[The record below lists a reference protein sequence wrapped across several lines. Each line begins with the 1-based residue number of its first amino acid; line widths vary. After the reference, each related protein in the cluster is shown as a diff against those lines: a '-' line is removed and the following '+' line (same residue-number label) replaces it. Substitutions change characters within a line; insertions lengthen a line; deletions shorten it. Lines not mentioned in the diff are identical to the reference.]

1 MEVKITEEGSTANVA
16 LIGRLDIQGAEAV
29 AMPLAALSGSKQN
42 ILLDMSQVSFLA
54 SIGIRHLVS
63 ATKALARRGGQLIL
77 VAPQEMVR
85 EVITTAG
92 LASMIPMVGSESE
105 ARAKLAS

>member
-1 MEVKITEEGSTANVA
+1 MEVKVADEGSTAHVA

-29 AMPLAALSGSKQN
+29 AMPFATLSGAKDN
-42 ILLDMSQVSFLA
+42 VLVDMSQVSFLS
-54 SIGIRHLVS
+54 SIGVRHLVS

-77 VAPQEMVR
+77 IAPHDIVR

-92 LASMIPMVGSESE
+92 LASMIPMVGNEAE

>member
-1 MEVKITEEGSTANVA
+1 MEIRTVDEGSTAHVA

-29 AMPLAALSGSKQN
+29 ALPLATLSGAKQN
-42 ILLDMSQVSFLA
+42 IVIDMSKVSFLA

-63 ATKALARRGGQLIL
+63 AAKALARRGGQLVL
-77 VAPQEMVR
+77 VAPHDAVR
-85 EVITTAG
+85 EVLTTAG
-92 LASMIPMVGSESE
+92 LASMIAMVGNEAE

>member
-1 MEVKITEEGSTANVA
+1 MEVQIADEGSIARVA
-16 LIGRLDIQGAEAV
+16 LVGRLDIQGAEAV
-29 AMPLAALSGSKQN
+29 AMPLATLSGSKDN
-42 ILLDMSQVSFLA
+42 LLVDMSQVNFLA

-77 VAPQEMVR
+77 IAPQEIVR

-92 LASMIPMVGSESE
+92 LAAMIPMVGNEAE
-105 ARAKLAS
+105 ARAKLAG